1 MHSTEMMSLLIEHDA
16 YALLEA
22 LMDCVGDWY
31 KYTDDKVKNCF
42 LKLKQILVVFQCSGV
57 TRSRMILD

>member
-1 MHSTEMMSLLIEHDA
+1 MKPVGTEHDA

-31 KYTDDKVKNCF
+31 KYTDDKVRPF
-42 LKLKQILVVFQCSGV
+42 S
-57 TRSRMILD
+57 

>member
-1 MHSTEMMSLLIEHDA
+1 MDSTEMMNLLLEHDA

-31 KYTDDKVKNCF
+31 KYTDDKVKKTF
-42 LKLKQILVVFQCSGV
+42 LKTKQLLVVFKCSGV
-57 TRSRMILD
+57 ARSRMILV